1 MAANSWTIVLA
12 AGDGRRLASVTG
24 GVPKQYWRPEG
35 AQSLLEDT
43 LARLRPLTLPERTI
57 TIVDRSH
64 RPHVESLPGRWA
76 LGEVVYQPEDR
87 GTAVGLL
94 LSLAEVMATSPDAL
108 VVVTPCDHGVEDG
121 ECFRRGLRRAMTRV
135 QSDASTVVLFGVEAT
150 SASADSGWITPRV
163 LGMPVYNAF
172 SDVAGLVDRPPVSD
186 ASFLYWSGAV
196 WNTMVLVA
204 RAATLLDLCRRSLPF
219 HTDVI
224 LAARQMDAASRE
236 LLLREWYPELPIADV
251 SRDVLAPSK
260 NLSLY
265 TWPTEMGWSDLG
277 TPDRMAAWRSL
288 QRRPA
293 SLVTASFDEQVA

>member
-1 MAANSWTIVLA
+1 M
-12 AGDGRRLASVTG
+12 
-24 GVPKQYWRPEG
+24 
-35 AQSLLEDT
+35 
-43 LARLRPLTLPERTI
+43 
-57 TIVDRSH
+57 DRSH
-64 RPHVESLPGRWA
+64 RPYVESLPGRWA
-76 LGEVVYQPEDR
+76 LGEVVYQPADR

-94 LSLAEVMATSPDAL
+94 LSLAEVMATSPDAT
-108 VVVTPCDHGVEDG
+108 VIVTPCDHGVEDG
-121 ECFRRGLRRAMTRV
+121 ECFRRGLRRAMTHV
-135 QSDASTVVLFGVEAT
+135 EGNASTVVLFGVEAT

-172 SDVAGLVDRPPVSD
+172 SDVAGLVEEPSVSD
-186 ASFLYWSGAV
+186 TSFLYWSGAV

-219 HTDVI
+219 HTDVM

-236 LLLREWYPELPIADV
+236 RFLREWYPELPIADV

-265 TWPTEMGWSDLG
+265 TWPAEMGWSDLG

-293 SLVTASFDEQVA
+293 SLGTSFDEQVA